1 MEENEHVSHAS
12 FCDLQVVI
20 PSASGFGEED
30 ISALIQVIY
39 FMKRERKER
48 FLGLQYST
56 KIPCPECNKLTLAWD
71 PTDENEMKKSQH
83 FCGECYSNV
92 DLSALFSQAAAAEK
106 KPEQRLEEERSNDET
121 SLAYQLMRP
130 VPPNE
135 CLVMI
140 SFNDASA
147 GPDAVELANF
157 LTKLGYPT
165 FCTGVFCGTQVGDW
179 REYTEAGAM
188 HCQFYIP
195 QMTKLWQE
203 SNANHQKSTCKE
215 GSYSYPCF
223 FTTDSFDDE
232 YDNQPGHYY
241 RTTWNSIQS
250 VYKDRVQDWKKI
262 VVKLFPPL
270 LQHDNS
276 STKRVVLPQ

>member
-1 MEENEHVSHAS
+1 MEENEHVSLAS

-20 PSASGFGEED
+20 RSASGFGEED
-30 ISALIQVIY
+30 ISAFIQVIY

-48 FLGLQYST
+48 FPGLQYST
-56 KIPCPECNKLTLAWD
+56 KIPCPECNKLTIAWD

-83 FCGECYSNV
+83 FCGVCYSNV

-140 SFNDASA
+140 SFNHASA

-165 FCTGVFCGTQVGDW
+165 FCTDIFCGTQAGDW

-203 SNANHQKSTCKE
+203 SNECQYETKLIIKNRLAKKE
-215 GSYSYPCF
+215 VTVIPVSSRLTRLMTSMIINLVITIGQLGIAFRACTRIAS
-223 FTTDSFDDE
+223 
-232 YDNQPGHYY
+232 
-241 RTTWNSIQS
+241 
-250 VYKDRVQDWKKI
+250 KI
-262 VVKLFPPL
+262 GRRL
-270 LQHDNS
+270 L
-276 STKRVVLPQ
+276 

>member
-20 PSASGFGEED
+20 RSASGFGEED
-30 ISALIQVIY
+30 ISAFIQVIY

-48 FLGLQYST
+48 FPGLQYST
-56 KIPCPECNKLTLAWD
+56 KIPCPECNKLTIAWD

-83 FCGECYSNV
+83 FCGVCERHV
-92 DLSALFSQAAAAEK
+92 DLPALFSQAAAEK

-140 SFNDASA
+140 SFNHASA

-165 FCTGVFCGTQVGDW
+165 FCTDIFCGTQAGDW

-203 SNANHQKSTCKE
+203 SNECQYETKLIIKNRLAKKE
-215 GSYSYPCF
+215 VTVIPVSSRLTRLMTSMIINLVITIGQLGIAFRACTRIAS
-223 FTTDSFDDE
+223 
-232 YDNQPGHYY
+232 
-241 RTTWNSIQS
+241 
-250 VYKDRVQDWKKI
+250 KI
-262 VVKLFPPL
+262 GRRL
-270 LQHDNS
+270 L
-276 STKRVVLPQ
+276 